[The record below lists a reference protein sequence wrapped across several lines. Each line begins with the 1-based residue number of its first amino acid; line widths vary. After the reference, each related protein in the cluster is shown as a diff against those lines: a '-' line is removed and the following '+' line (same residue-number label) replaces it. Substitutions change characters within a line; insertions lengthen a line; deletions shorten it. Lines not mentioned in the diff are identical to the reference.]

1 MTTDLVPLTS
11 HGGDLAH
18 VGCGCGGQS
27 PHESRHDSHSALSAL
42 TRNLFFPRK
51 LMEVRHWQ
59 AEQAYHRQARELVTR
74 LGLGSGVLCG
84 LEVRLA
90 SDGTVLIS
98 PGVGVDGLGR
108 LVVVPQRIEVDPARP
123 TDACGRP
130 AGEPLVDGTTTVS
143 LCYHECGTDPVCMPP
158 EGCDEEPRL
167 APSMVREAYAV
178 AVTVGTT
185 TRVGLPDG
193 LCKQVFGC
201 DECEAAAAADPT
213 SEAEFPADAEGR
225 RVLLDRLHPRRCACG
240 DACIPLAT
248 VTLGEERMLETGVRT
263 VIRSNRELLD
273 LVLCLAD
280 RVDECCNKL
289 PPAVP
294 PRVTALWPW
303 PDDDGAT
310 LKDFIDTGRLEIAA
324 DRDLAEQGL
333 DDPDAWL
340 GVWLLDPRRVT
351 RLELSRAAGALSHVV
366 VQPGADGAAYDVA
379 VQAAKPTARSLVVI
393 MVRSTAPG
401 PIRAAGVDQLALD
414 PDLRGTNLTD
424 ADRDLLW
431 AMAPGSRDT
440 GLGAVVADAA
450 TPPPLPGLP
459 SGDGT
464 AGGELHV
471 VLRPVT
477 KVASPPRL
485 LTVWPEGGSE
495 LDDQQDPRTWK
506 VFLGEPHLELTVSR
520 ALASTAVDNPQAWL
534 RLWHGTADGDQLFAV
549 EELKL
554 APGAWTDLGDGSVRY
569 RFPFEPPDWFAR
581 DTLVVQLRSTPPV
594 VAESPVGRDD
604 PAVLLDADFAGTALG
619 SQDLFRLWSGDLF
632 PNGLPALPLAST
644 TSQVL
649 YDGTEGGLA
658 HWAFTVVRP

>member
-18 VGCGCGGQS
+18 AGCGCGGPS
-27 PHESRHDSHSALSAL
+27 PHHAGPESHGALHPLS
-42 TRNLFFPRK
+42 RNLFFPRK

-74 LGLGSGVLCG
+74 LGLGAGVLCG
-84 LEVRLA
+84 LEVRLT
-90 SDGTVLIS
+90 SDGTVVIS
-98 PGVGVDGLGR
+98 PGVGVDGMGR

-130 AGEPLVDGTTTVS
+130 AGELLEDGTTTVA

-167 APSMVREAYAV
+167 VPSMVREAYAV
-178 AVTVGTT
+178 AVTVGAT

-193 LCKQVFGC
+193 LCEQVFGC
-201 DECEAAAAADPT
+201 DECEADAAEDPT
-213 SEAEFPADAEGR
+213 SEAEFPEDAEGR
-225 RVLLDRLHPRRCACG
+225 RLLLDRLHPRRCACG
-240 DACIPLAT
+240 EACIPLAT
-248 VTLGEERMLETGVRT
+248 VTLGTQRALDTSVRT

-303 PDDDGAT
+303 PDDDGTSLAE
-310 LKDFIDTGRLEIAA
+310 FIDSGRLEIAA

-340 GVWLLDPRRVT
+340 GVWLLDRGRVS
-351 RLELSRAAGALSHVV
+351 RLELARAAGALTHVA
-366 VQPGADGAAYDVA
+366 VQPGADGAAYDVN
-379 VQAAKPTARSLVVI
+379 VRAAKPTPRSLVVV

-401 PIRAAGVDQLALD
+401 PIRAAGADQLALD
-414 PDLRGTNLTD
+414 PDFRGTNITD
-424 ADRDLLW
+424 GDRDLLW
-431 AMAPGSRDT
+431 AMLPGSRDN
-440 GLGAVVADAA
+440 GMGAVVADAA
-450 TPPPLPGLP
+450 NPPPLPGLP

-477 KVASPPRL
+477 KVANPPRL
-485 LTVWPEGGSE
+485 LAVSPEGGTE
-495 LDDQQDPRTWK
+495 LDDQRDPVAWK
-506 VFLGEPHLELTVSR
+506 LFLGEPHLELTVSR
-520 ALASTAVDNPQAWL
+520 ALAQAAVDNPREWL
-534 RLWHGTADGDQLFAV
+534 RLWHGNADGLSLFAV
-549 EELKL
+549 QELEI
-554 APGAWTDLGDGSVRY
+554 APGAGTDLTDGVVRY
-569 RFPFEPPDWFAR
+569 RFPFKPPDWFSR

-594 VAESPVGRDD
+594 AAESPVGRDD
-604 PAVLLDADFAGTALG
+604 PEVLLDADFAGTSLS

-644 TSQVL
+644 SSQIL
-649 YDGTEGGLA
+649 FDGTEGGLA
-658 HWAFTVVRP
+658 HWAFTVIRP